1 MGRLL
6 FPPILLAAIVLAPCI
21 PTLADN
27 KDSVSGEFLPT
38 GVHITPTAPTGS
50 TFRRLNPDLPGHPD
64 FTVGQA
70 VTTAISPDGNNLLI
84 LTSGYNR
91 QNNAMGQVDPG
102 QSNDYVFVYD
112 ISGPNPVKRQ
122 VLQITATFNG
132 IAWNP
137 NGKEFYVSGGM
148 DDDVHIF
155 TKGASGWGES
165 VAPVSLGHTN
175 AIGLGTISPEAAGL
189 AITGNGKLLV
199 VANYENDSVS
209 VINLATRSKAGELD
223 LRPGN
228 GVAGGEYPFWV
239 SIKGNDTAYVSSMRD
254 REIVAV
260 SIAKGA
266 APSVQRRIPVKGVP
280 EKMIMNANKT
290 RLYVTLG
297 NSDTVA
303 VINTASDE
311 VIGQVRTAAPVEYMD
326 GAKYNGVNPNGL
338 ALSPDERTLYVT
350 NGGANSLAVI
360 SLNEKNGGARIGKVT
375 GLIPTGWYPNSVSV
389 SRDGSILYVV
399 NGKSNTGPVTGACRN
414 TTSIAAGS
422 ENACNTANQYVW
434 QLTKAGFQTIPVPD
448 KKELKALTEQVVD
461 NNNYV
466 SLKNTPQPSAV
477 MKFLRGRIKHVVYIV
492 RENRTYDQVLG
503 DLDRGNG
510 DPSLAI
516 FPEPL
521 TPNQHKLARQ
531 FVDLD
536 NFYDSGET
544 SGDGW
549 NWSTSA
555 RATDN
560 VEKTEPINYAGR
572 GLSYDYEGTNRNIN
586 VGYGTIV
593 ERLAADPVNPTDPN
607 ILPGTADVS
616 APDGSDGEA
625 GAGYLWDGARRA
637 GLKVRNYG
645 FFCDLTR
652 YSLPPSNPAYISPNL
667 TDPFAAGVLVAYPD
681 KAALQGITDQYYRGF
696 DNKFPDF
703 YREKE
708 WERELAG
715 YEANGNLP
723 NLEMVRLMH
732 DHFGSFGSAIS
743 GVNTVP
749 TQVADNDYAVG
760 RLIEVISHS
769 KKYGDNTLVFVIE
782 DDAQDGPDH
791 VDAHRSLAYIA
802 GPFVKRGAVVSDKY
816 TTVNMIRTICAIL
829 GIEPLGIN
837 DATAETMDNV
847 FSVHANKRAYDA
859 VVPDILRA
867 ETTLPL
873 PALKKDGQKPS
884 VSGST
889 VSARMPHDASY
900 WQEKTLGFDF
910 NTEDKLDAARFN
922 QILWEG
928 IKGKGVPYPSLRSGQ
943 DLSKNRQELLE
954 KFAKT
959 GSIK

>member
-1 MGRLL
+1 M
-6 FPPILLAAIVLAPCI
+6 LALCM
-21 PTLADN
+21 PTLAD
-27 KDSVSGEFLPT
+27 KKYPVSGEFIPT
-38 GVHITPTAPTGS
+38 GVYITPTAPAGS
-50 TFRRLNPDLPGHPD
+50 TFQRLNPDLPGHPD

-70 VTTAISPDGNNLLI
+70 VTTAVSPDGNTLLI

-91 QNNAMGQVDPG
+91 QNNAGGQVDPG
-102 QSNDYVFVYD
+102 QSNEYIFAYD
-112 ISGPNPVKRQ
+112 ISGPKPVKSQ
-122 VLQITATFNG
+122 VLQVPNTFNG
-132 IAWNP
+132 LAWNP
-137 NGKEFYVSGGM
+137 NGTEFYVSGGM

-155 TKGASGWGES
+155 TKRASGWGES
-165 VAPVSLGHTN
+165 ARPVSLGHTN

-189 AITGNGKLLV
+189 AVTGNGKLLV

-209 VINLATRSKAGELD
+209 VINLATRSKVGELD

-228 GVAGGEYPFWV
+228 GVAGGEYPLWV

-254 REIVAV
+254 REIVVV
-260 SIAKGA
+260 SIANGA

-280 EKMIMNANKT
+280 EKMIMNANQT

-297 NSDTVA
+297 NSDSVA
-303 VINTASDE
+303 VINTVSYK
-311 VIGQVRTAAPVEYMD
+311 VIGQVGTAAPRQYMHD
-326 GAKYNGVNPNGL
+326 TKYNGVNPNGL

-360 SLNEKNGGARIGKVT
+360 SLKENKGDARTVTVT

-399 NGKSNTGPVTGACRN
+399 NGKSNTGPVAAACRN

-422 ENACNTANQYVW
+422 ENACNAANQYVW

-448 KKELKALTEQVVD
+448 KKELKALTEQVAD
-461 NNNYV
+461 NNNYA
-466 SLKNTPQPSAV
+466 SLKKTPQPSSM
-477 MKFLRGRIKHVVYIV
+477 MKFLRGHIRHVIYIV

-510 DPSLAI
+510 DPSIAI

-572 GLSYDYEGTNRNIN
+572 GLSYDFEGTNRNIN
-586 VGYGTIV
+586 VGYGTTAG
-593 ERLAADPVNPTDPN
+593 RLAADPVNPTDPN

-616 APDGSDGEA
+616 APDSSDGEA
-625 GAGYLWDGARRA
+625 GTGYLWDGALRA

-652 YSLPPSNPAYISPNL
+652 YSLPASNPACISPNL
-667 TDPFAAGVLVAYPD
+667 TDPFAAGVLAAYPD

-708 WERELAG
+708 WEREFAG

-723 NLEMVRLMH
+723 DLEMVRLMH
-732 DHFGSFGSAIS
+732 DHFGSFGAAIS

-760 RLIEVISHS
+760 RLIDVISHS

-791 VDAHRSLAYIA
+791 VDAHRSIAYIA
-802 GPFVKRGAVVSDKY
+802 GPYVKHGAVVSVTY
-816 TTVNMIRTICAIL
+816 TTINMIRTICAIL
-829 GIEPLGIN
+829 GIKPLGIN
-837 DATAETMDNV
+837 DATAETMDSV
-847 FSVHANKRAYDA
+847 FRTDAGKWAYDA

-867 ETTLPL
+867 ETILPL
-873 PALKKDGQKPS
+873 PEAPKKRRKPS
-884 VSGST
+884 VSR
-889 VSARMPHDASY
+889 VSAKMRHDASY

-910 NTEDKLDAARFN
+910 NTEDKLDTARFN

-928 IKGKGVPYPSLRSGQ
+928 MKGKGVPYPSVRGGQ
-943 DLSKNRQELLE
+943 DLSKNRQELHE
-954 KFAKT
+954 
-959 GSIK
+959 GHEY